1 MDAYSGNMQPAD
13 VEARRLRL
21 AAEKNCKDWHNNCP
35 LWAFD
40 GECEANASWMRV
52 QCPRSCHT
60 CAGAPVRGRPGPA
73 GHMTPAPAL
82 ARLLHRC
89 CAHGVL
95 HALQGPEVHAR
106 TRAGGKGAGM
116 GKNPKS
122 DQPPPAQVEAK
133 EKAPAAQLPAAEE
146 RSGALLQR
154 PAGIQTRE
162 SDQTL

>member
-1 MDAYSGNMQPAD
+1 
-13 VEARRLRL
+13 
-21 AAEKNCKDWHNNCP
+21 
-35 LWAFD
+35 
-40 GECEANASWMRV
+40 
-52 QCPRSCHT
+52 
-60 CAGAPVRGRPGPA
+60 
-73 GHMTPAPAL
+73 
-82 ARLLHRC
+82 
-89 CAHGVL
+89 
-95 HALQGPEVHAR
+95 
-106 TRAGGKGAGM
+106 M